1 MSSFLIRRVAFVFV
15 SLIGATAI
23 VFALSRMAGDPIL
36 LYAKPYG
43 YGDTEEYLNNLRA
56 HLGLDQPLVVQYV
69 KWVWQLAQGDLGLT
83 LLSRRPVID
92 VIGEKIWNTF
102 QLAFTGWLFATILG
116 VPLGV
121 LSAVKRGTFWDYI
134 GRGFALFGQ
143 ALPAFWVG
151 VMLVLVFSV
160 TWEMLP
166 TAFKAPPSVPDGYVH
181 WNPWGF
187 YPEYFILPTITI
199 GWGAAAG
206 YLRITRSAMLEV
218 MDSEFVKLARAKG
231 ASTSAVIWKHA
242 FKNALIPP
250 LTVSALLLAG
260 LMNGAVVAE
269 VVFAWPGLGRIAL
282 VEAVN
287 NNDFPLLTGAIFIFT
302 IIYLVMNFVADMLY
316 AWADPRIRYS

>member
-1 MSSFLIRRVAFVFV
+1 MAFVLV

-43 YGDTEEYLNNLRA
+43 YGDTEKYLDELRK
-56 HLGLDQPLVVQYV
+56 HLGLDQPLVVQYG
-69 KWVWQLAQGDLGLT
+69 KWVWHLMQGDLGLT

-92 VIGEKIWNTF
+92 VINEKIWNTF
-102 QLAFTGWLFATILG
+102 QLAFTGWLFATVLG

-151 VMLVLVFSV
+151 VMLVLVFAV
-160 TWEMLP
+160 TWSILP
-166 TAFKAPPSVPDGYVH
+166 AAFKAPTDDQY
-181 WNPWGF
+181 GF
-187 YPEYFILPTITI
+187 HPEYFILPTITI

-218 MDSEFVKLARAKG
+218 LDSEFVKLARAKG
-231 ASTSAVIWKHA
+231 AGTNAVIWKHA

-287 NNDFPLLTGAIFIFT
+287 NNDFPLLTGAIFIFV

>member
-102 QLAFTGWLFATILG
+102 QLAFTGWLFATVLG

-121 LSAVKRGTFWDYI
+121 LSAVKRGTYWDYL

-151 VMLVLVFSV
+151 VMLVLIFAIV
-160 TWEMLP
+160 LP
-166 TAFKAPPSVPDGYVH
+166 RAGFEFLQLPAAFKAPTDDQH
-181 WNPWGF
+181 GF
-187 YPEYFILPTITI
+187 HPEYFILPTITI

-231 ASTSAVIWKHA
+231 ASTSSVIWKHA

-302 IIYLVMNFVADMLY
+302 IIYLIMNFVADILY

>member
-1 MSSFLIRRVAFVFV
+1 MSSFLIRRLAFVLV

-151 VMLVLVFSV
+151 VMLVLIFSV
-160 TWEMLP
+160 TLEMLP
-166 TAFKAPPSVPDGYVH
+166 TAFKAPPNVPDDYSH
-181 WNPWGF
+181 WNPWGL

-231 ASTSAVIWKHA
+231 ASTSSVVWKHA

-302 IIYLVMNFVADMLY
+302 IIYLVMNFVADILY

>member
-1 MSSFLIRRVAFVFV
+1 MFV

-102 QLAFTGWLFATILG
+102 QLAFTGWLFATVLG

-121 LSAVKRGTFWDYI
+121 LSAVKRGTYWDYL

-151 VMLVLVFSV
+151 VMLVLIFAIV
-160 TWEMLP
+160 LP
-166 TAFKAPPSVPDGYVH
+166 RAGFEFLQLPAAFKAPTDDQH
-181 WNPWGF
+181 GF
-187 YPEYFILPTITI
+187 HPEYFILPTITI

-231 ASTSAVIWKHA
+231 ASNSSVIWKHA

-302 IIYLVMNFVADMLY
+302 IIYLIMNFVADILY

>member
-102 QLAFTGWLFATILG
+102 QLAFTGWLFATVLG

-121 LSAVKRGTFWDYI
+121 LSAVKRGTYWDYL

-151 VMLVLVFSV
+151 VMLVLIFAIV
-160 TWEMLP
+160 LP
-166 TAFKAPPSVPDGYVH
+166 RAGFEFLQLPAAFKAPTDDQH
-181 WNPWGF
+181 GF
-187 YPEYFILPTITI
+187 HPEYFILPTITI

-231 ASTSAVIWKHA
+231 ASNSSVIWKHA

-302 IIYLVMNFVADMLY
+302 IIYLIMNFVADILY

>member
-1 MSSFLIRRVAFVFV
+1 MSSFLIRRLAFVLV

-43 YGDTEEYLNNLRA
+43 YGDTEKYLNELRA
-56 HLGLDQPLVVQYV
+56 HLGLDQPLVVQYA
-69 KWVWQLAQGDLGLT
+69 KWVWHLMQGDLGLT

-92 VIGEKIWNTF
+92 VINEKIWNTF

-121 LSAVKRGTFWDYI
+121 LSAVKRGTYWDYL

-151 VMLVLVFSV
+151 VMLVLVFAV
-160 TWEMLP
+160 TWSILP
-166 TAFKAPPSVPDGYVH
+166 AAFKAPTDDQY
-181 WNPWGF
+181 GF
-187 YPEYFILPTITI
+187 HPEYFILPTITI

-218 MDSEFVKLARAKG
+218 LDSEFVKLARAKG
-231 ASTSAVIWKHA
+231 ASTSSVIWKHA

-287 NNDFPLLTGAIFIFT
+287 NNDFPLLTGAIFIFV

>member
-1 MSSFLIRRVAFVFV
+1 MYSFLIRRLAFVV
-15 SLIGATAI
+15 ISLLGATAF
-23 VFALSRMAGDPIL
+23 VFALSRMAGDPVL
-36 LYAKPYG
+36 LYAKPSG
-43 YGDTEEYLNNLRA
+43 YGSEDYLDNLRKK
-56 HLGLDQPLVVQYV
+56 LGTDQPLVIQYAR
-69 KWVWQLAQGDLGLT
+69 WVGQLAQGDLGRT
-83 LLSRRPVID
+83 LLAERPVID
-92 VIGEKIWNTF
+92 VINEKIWNTF
-102 QLAFTGWLFATILG
+102 QLAFAGWLFATVLG

-121 LSAVKRGTFWDYI
+121 LSAVKRGTVWDYL

-151 VMLVLVFSV
+151 VMLVLLFSV
-160 TWEMLP
+160 TWELLP
-166 TAFKAPPSVPDGYVH
+166 AAFKGE
-181 WNPWGF
+181 GF
-187 YPEYFILPTITI
+187 SPKHFILPTITI

-218 MDSEFVKLARAKG
+218 LDSEFVKLARAKG
-231 ASTSAVIWKHA
+231 AGNTAVIWKHA

-250 LTVSALLLAG
+250 LTLSALLLAG

-269 VVFAWPGLGRIAL
+269 VVFAWPGLGRVAL

-302 IIYLVMNFVADMLY
+302 IIYLVMNFVADILY

>member
-1 MSSFLIRRVAFVFV
+1 MYSFLVRRLAFVLV

-36 LYAKPYG
+36 LYAKPHA
-43 YGDTEEYLNNLRA
+43 YGDTEEYLQQLRE
-56 HLGLDQPLVVQYV
+56 HMGLDRPLVVQYV
-69 KWVWQLAQGDLGLT
+69 KWVWQLMQGDLGLT
-83 LLSRRPVID
+83 LLARRPVID
-92 VIGEKIWNTF
+92 VIQEKIWNTF
-102 QLAFTGWLFATILG
+102 QLAFTGWFFATILG

-151 VMLVLVFSV
+151 VMLVLIFAV
-160 TWEMLP
+160 TWNLLP
-166 TAFKAPPSVPDGYVH
+166 AAFKAPTDDQF
-181 WNPWGF
+181 GF
-187 YPEYFILPTITI
+187 HPEYFILPTITI

-218 MDSEFVKLARAKG
+218 LDSEFVKLARAKG

-287 NNDFPLLTGAIFIFT
+287 NNDYPLLTGAIFIFV

>member
-1 MSSFLIRRVAFVFV
+1 MSSFLIRRLAFVLV

-36 LYAKPYG
+36 LYAKPHA
-43 YGDTEEYLNNLRA
+43 YGDTEEYLQQLRE
-56 HLGLDQPLVVQYV
+56 HLGLDRPLVVQYA
-69 KWVWQLAQGDLGLT
+69 KWVWQLMQGDLGLT
-83 LLSRRPVID
+83 LLARRPVID
-92 VIGEKIWNTF
+92 VIQEKIWNTF
-102 QLAFTGWLFATILG
+102 QLAFTGWLFATVLG

-121 LSAVKRGTFWDYI
+121 LSAVKRGTFWDYL

-151 VMLVLVFSV
+151 VMLVLIFAV
-160 TWEMLP
+160 TWNLLP
-166 TAFKAPPSVPDGYVH
+166 AAFKAPTHDQY
-181 WNPWGF
+181 GF
-187 YPEYFILPTITI
+187 HPEYFILPTITI

-218 MDSEFVKLARAKG
+218 LDSEFVKLARAKG
-231 ASTSAVIWKHA
+231 ASTSSVIWKHA

-287 NNDFPLLTGAIFIFT
+287 NNDYPLLTGAIFIFV

>member
-1 MSSFLIRRVAFVFV
+1 MSSFLIRRLAFVLV

-43 YGDTEEYLNNLRA
+43 YGDTEQYLNELRR
-56 HLGLDQPLVVQYV
+56 HLGLDQPLVVQYA
-69 KWVWQLAQGDLGLT
+69 KWVWHLMQGDLGLT

-92 VIGEKIWNTF
+92 VINEKIWNTF
-102 QLAFTGWLFATILG
+102 QLAFTGWLFATVLG

-151 VMLVLVFSV
+151 VMLVLIFAV
-160 TWEMLP
+160 TWELLP
-166 TAFKAPPSVPDGYVH
+166 AAFKATTDDQY
-181 WNPWGF
+181 GF
-187 YPEYFILPTITI
+187 HPEYFILPTITI

-218 MDSEFVKLARAKG
+218 LDSEFVKLARAKG

-287 NNDFPLLTGAIFIFT
+287 NNDFPLLTGAIFIFV

>member
-1 MSSFLIRRVAFVFV
+1 M
-15 SLIGATAI
+15 
-23 VFALSRMAGDPIL
+23 
-36 LYAKPYG
+36 
-43 YGDTEEYLNNLRA
+43 
-56 HLGLDQPLVVQYV
+56 
-69 KWVWQLAQGDLGLT
+69 
-83 LLSRRPVID
+83 
-92 VIGEKIWNTF
+92 
-102 QLAFTGWLFATILG
+102 
-116 VPLGV
+116 

-151 VMLVLVFSV
+151 VMLVLIFAV
-160 TWEMLP
+160 TWELLP
-166 TAFKAPPSVPDGYVH
+166 AAFKAPTDDQY
-181 WNPWGF
+181 GF
-187 YPEYFILPTITI
+187 HPEYFILPTITI

-218 MDSEFVKLARAKG
+218 LDSEFVKLARAKG
-231 ASTSAVIWKHA
+231 AGTSAVIWKHA

-287 NNDFPLLTGAIFIFT
+287 NNDFPLLTGAIFIFV